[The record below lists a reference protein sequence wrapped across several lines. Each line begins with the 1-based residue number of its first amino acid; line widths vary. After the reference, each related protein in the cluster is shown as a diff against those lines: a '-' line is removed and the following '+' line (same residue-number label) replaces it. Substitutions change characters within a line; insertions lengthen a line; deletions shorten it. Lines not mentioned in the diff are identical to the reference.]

1 MASTAPTTL
10 KPTTRARG
18 MTTTLAGLGVIVD
31 TIEPVPKA
39 IGTGAIKRASDGSAS
54 ASASSASPRGSSG
67 GGAGSSLEV
76 SPRESESTGA
86 TSAGTSS
93 GGKGVKGVDR
103 KVEKKD
109 CVPEGKIPGCGEAEG
124 MYLARSVGKRVGRLL
139 GLRQGKGMKKEDEG
153 KKGESKGKG
162 KERAVEQ

>member
-67 GGAGSSLEV
+67 EGRGVRWSHERWDELW
-76 SPRESESTGA
+76 RE
-86 TSAGTSS
+86 
-93 GGKGVKGVDR
+93 GVKGVDR